1 LERERKFRDGFQH
14 SLPGTQTLRKDEL
27 AQSKSTNFLAQTAE
41 DWLARGVYTVP
52 LRSRSKRP
60 KGKDWPH
67 LRLVEED
74 FRNGVFKPGD
84 NIGALWGEASD
95 HATDIDLDLE
105 EAVEVAP
112 HILPE
117 TYIYGRTG
125 KEESHYVYRIVGAET
140 RKWQVSEL
148 GTIVEIRSTGAQSVI
163 PPSHHPE
170 GGMYFSD
177 DIDAEFTELSKLDME
192 RYADEIAVAAV
203 FTRFYPT
210 EGSRHD
216 YVHACTGAL
225 CHQEWQEDKIKRV
238 MGAVLTVIQEDED
251 ELDDRKGSVINTIEK
266 HHAGDRTK
274 GFTTLQDWISMPVIA
289 ALRRWTESGK
299 DEGKVV
305 LAPAKLKP
313 TPAKLAFDESLLEVP
328 GLIGEASE
336 WVCRQSYIDQPIF
349 GLAAGIMCTALATC
363 NHYIVQSWQTP
374 LQPYLMV
381 TAPTGGGKGAVVRA
395 IAAFGKKLGLDDV
408 VFRGF
413 QSYYIMLDILG
424 EEGMACWLWDEAA
437 RFMSGAK
444 RATSP
449 DYTILSHVISLYG
462 EANSHVPATPG
473 RKNTI
478 PALDYPFLTV
488 LATAQPDHLMDALTS
503 VASETGFVN
512 RFILFDTGT
521 DYRPRNL
528 HRSAV
533 FPSAI
538 AKHAKQLRDHEP
550 ADGDFTEVM
559 FADTRTYSAFEKFEE
574 TSRRR
579 TSGGQYSWARANQN
593 ALILAGLAAV
603 GVDAHR
609 PVIDIDL
616 CRWAI
621 DLVSWSND
629 CWEAKVRVTASGES
643 YTEKDSFNIERIIN
657 NPSKYIDSSS
667 NSDHQRMALKNG
679 FTPKSVITRN
689 TRGLDP
695 RRRAQIID
703 DLHEAG
709 LIASDEKYNQ
719 IVYYPLVVK

>member
-1 LERERKFRDGFQH
+1 MAQI
-14 SLPGTQTLRKDEL
+14 TLTD
-27 AQSKSTNFLAQTAE
+27 FLAQTAE
-41 DWLARGVYTVP
+41 DWLEKGVYTVP

-74 FRNGVFKPGD
+74 FKNGAFKPGD

-95 HATDIDLDLE
+95 HATDIDLDME
-105 EAVEVAP
+105 EAVWVAEY
-112 HILPE
+112 ILPE
-117 TYIYGRTG
+117 TFIYGRTG
-125 KEESHYVYRIVGAET
+125 KEDSHYVYRIVGAET
-140 RKWQVSEL
+140 HKWQVSEL
-148 GTIVEIRSTGAQSVI
+148 GTIIEIRSTGAQSVI
-163 PPSHHPE
+163 PPSRHPE
-170 GGMYFSD
+170 GGVYFSND
-177 DIDAEFTELSKLDME
+177 NDVEFAELSKLEME

-251 ELDDRKGSVINTIEK
+251 ELEDRKGSVVNTIEK

-274 GFTTLQDWISMPVIA
+274 GFTTLQDWLSMPVIT

-299 DEGKVV
+299 EEGKVV
-305 LAPAKLKP
+305 LAPPNLKP
-313 TPAKLAFDESLLEVP
+313 GPTKLAFDESLLEVP
-328 GLIGEASE
+328 GLIGEVSQWAY
-336 WVCRQSYIDQPIF
+336 RQSYKDQPIF
-349 GLAAGIMCTALATC
+349 GLAAGIMCTALASC
-363 NHYIVQSWQTP
+363 NHYIVQTWRTP

-381 TAPTGGGKGAVVRA
+381 TGSTGAGKDSVLRA
-395 IAAFGKKLGLDDV
+395 IAKFGKKLGLDDV

-413 QSYYIMLDILG
+413 QSYYALLDILG
-424 EEGMACWLWDEAA
+424 EQGMTCWLWDEAA
-437 RFMSGAK
+437 RFMAGARK
-444 RATSP
+444 TNSP
-449 DYTILSHVISLYG
+449 DYSILSHIISLYG
-462 EANSHVPATPG
+462 AANVNVPGTPG
-473 RKNTI
+473 RRQSI

-512 RFILFDTGT
+512 RFILLDIGTG
-521 DYRPRNL
+521 YRSRNIN
-528 HRSAV
+528 RSAV

-538 AKHAKQLRDHEP
+538 TKHAKQLRDHEP
-550 ADGDFTEVM
+550 ADGDFTEVR
-559 FADTRTYSAFEKFEE
+559 FADNRTYATFEKFEE
-574 TSRRR
+574 VSGRR
-579 TSGGQYSWARANQN
+579 TGAGQYSWARANQN

-603 GVDAHR
+603 GVNAQR

-616 CRWAI
+616 CKWAI
-621 DLVSWSND
+621 DLVTWSNN
-629 CWEAKVRVTASGES
+629 CWEAKVSVTPSGES
-643 YTEKDSFNIERIIN
+643 YTEKDSFKVERIIN
-657 NPSKYIDSSS
+657 NPQKYVDQAG
-667 NSDHQRMALKNG
+667 NSPNQRNALQHG
-679 FTPKSVITRN
+679 FTPKSVVTRN

-703 DLHEAG
+703 DLHDAG
-709 LIASDEKYNQ
+709 LVASDEKFNQ

>member
-1 LERERKFRDGFQH
+1 
-14 SLPGTQTLRKDEL
+14 
-27 AQSKSTNFLAQTAE
+27 
-41 DWLARGVYTVP
+41 
-52 LRSRSKRP
+52 
-60 KGKDWPH
+60 
-67 LRLVEED
+67 
-74 FRNGVFKPGD
+74 
-84 NIGALWGEASD
+84 
-95 HATDIDLDLE
+95 
-105 EAVEVAP
+105 
-112 HILPE
+112 
-117 TYIYGRTG
+117 
-125 KEESHYVYRIVGAET
+125 
-140 RKWQVSEL
+140 
-148 GTIVEIRSTGAQSVI
+148 
-163 PPSHHPE
+163 
-170 GGMYFSD
+170 
-177 DIDAEFTELSKLDME
+177 
-192 RYADEIAVAAV
+192 
-203 FTRFYPT
+203 
-210 EGSRHD
+210 
-216 YVHACTGAL
+216 
-225 CHQEWQEDKIKRV
+225 
-238 MGAVLTVIQEDED
+238 
-251 ELDDRKGSVINTIEK
+251 
-266 HHAGDRTK
+266 
-274 GFTTLQDWISMPVIA
+274 
-289 ALRRWTESGK
+289 
-299 DEGKVV
+299 
-305 LAPAKLKP
+305 
-313 TPAKLAFDESLLEVP
+313 
-328 GLIGEASE
+328 
-336 WVCRQSYIDQPIF
+336 
-349 GLAAGIMCTALATC
+349 
-363 NHYIVQSWQTP
+363 
-374 LQPYLMV
+374 
-381 TAPTGGGKGAVVRA
+381 
-395 IAAFGKKLGLDDV
+395 
-408 VFRGF
+408 
-413 QSYYIMLDILG
+413 
-424 EEGMACWLWDEAA
+424 
-437 RFMSGAK
+437 
-444 RATSP
+444 
-449 DYTILSHVISLYG
+449 
-462 EANSHVPATPG
+462 
-473 RKNTI
+473 
-478 PALDYPFLTV
+478 
-488 LATAQPDHLMDALTS
+488 MDALTS